1 FTTARQNFMNAVE
14 TGAPMEEQNKLYNE
28 MIEALTDKLQDD
40 AREAARKE
48 IATMNPYD
56 AQLTAEAREFFNNIE
71 KLPPKGIEKLFPQ
84 ETIDRI
90 F

>member
-1 FTTARQNFMNAVE
+1 MMKLGNEFTTARQNFMDAVA

-48 IATMNPYD
+48 IENLNPVMYS
-56 AQLTAEAREFFNNIE
+56 TIE
-71 KLPPKGIEKLFPQ
+71 VTQKS
-84 ETIDRI
+84 
-90 F
+90 

>member
-1 FTTARQNFMNAVE
+1 MNAVE

-56 AQLTAEAREFFNNIE
+56 AHS
-71 KLPPKGIEKLFPQ
+71 
-84 ETIDRI
+84 DC
-90 F
+90 